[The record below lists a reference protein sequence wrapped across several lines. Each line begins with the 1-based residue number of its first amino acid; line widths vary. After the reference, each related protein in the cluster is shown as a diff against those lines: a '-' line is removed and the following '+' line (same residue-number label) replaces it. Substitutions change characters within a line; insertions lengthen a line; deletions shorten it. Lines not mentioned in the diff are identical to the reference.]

1 MVKKSHFDPLSGCS
15 ISNILINS
23 INSRRKTGFPLVLS
37 YSDGFIKVIN
47 HIIRKAAAK
56 SAYSSVDWRFF
67 QLCFDGHKSE
77 WQ

>member
-15 ISNILINS
+15 ISTISMNCID
-23 INSRRKTGFPLVLS
+23 SRRKTGFPLVLS

-47 HIIRKAAAK
+47 PITGKAAAK